1 MVSTNLHLKV
11 RPNRY
16 CNIVLSVGLIT
27 GGSPIPETSDTTR
40 YLRMERLGTGSGQR
54 GRAELLG
61 ARRKLL
67 GVAGSVFAPP
77 VSKGRPAS
85 PSIGNGNAEAVY
97 LVFGFCSLIYRGRRY
112 A

>member
-1 MVSTNLHLKV
+1 MVSTNLQLKAH
-11 RPNRY
+11 PNRY
-16 CNIVLSVGLIT
+16 CNIVLSVGLIA
-27 GGSPIPETSDTTR
+27 GGSPIPETGDATR
-40 YLRMERLGTGSGQR
+40 YLQMERLGTGSEQR

>member
-1 MVSTNLHLKV
+1 MVSTNLHLKT

-16 CNIVLSVGLIT
+16 CSIVLSVGLIA
-27 GGSPIPETSDTTR
+27 GGSPIPEVSDTTR
-40 YLRMERLGTGSGQR
+40 YLRTERLDTGSGQR

-61 ARRKLL
+61 ARRRLL

-85 PSIGNGNAEAVY
+85 PSIGNGDAEAVY
-97 LVFGFCSLIYRGRRY
+97 LVFEFCSLICRGRRY